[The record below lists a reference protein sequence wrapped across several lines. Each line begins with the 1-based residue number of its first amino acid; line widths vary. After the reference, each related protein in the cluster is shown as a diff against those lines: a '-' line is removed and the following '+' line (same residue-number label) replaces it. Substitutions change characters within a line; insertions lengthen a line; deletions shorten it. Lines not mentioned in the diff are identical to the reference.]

1 MKNIFPFLFALNFLT
16 ACTNTDSAPD
26 VSNIKVEV
34 PVERFEKDFF
44 SMDTILIEKGL
55 QDLRVKYPSLFPI
68 FIKNILGLND
78 SIKNKVVGLL
88 IRQNKL
94 IVDAANKDFEN
105 FK

>member
-44 SMDTILIEKGL
+44 SIDTIAIENGL
-55 QDLRVKYPSLFPI
+55 RDLGVKYPSLFPI
-68 FIKNILGLND
+68 FIRNILGLND
-78 SIKNKVVGLL
+78 SIKNKGVELF
-88 IRQNKL
+88 IRQNKF
-94 IVDAANKDFEN
+94 ISDAANKEFEN
-105 FK
+105 